1 MIAQIFIGDAAEKTA
16 NAYIDWKTVRGDKFL
31 QFHPED
37 GLLCAAAAFGTN
49 SVYSLEE
56 LTTRAQAAIR
66 DFGVS
71 IDATRA
77 AGLAARIVAAVA
89 TPLPSPPVLRPSWPK
104 TPLAP
109 VDPHRMVPTFR
120 RLVAA
125 LRKCFV
131 DEFGVGAIA
140 DSVTARIRQT
150 PVDNSTAL
158 IVTGLSLGEA
168 HLVCDA
174 VRGIIVD
181 ARHTPLSA
189 YFGKAIP
196 QRDPETGVVIVVGRW
211 GNDWDSICEYA
222 DAAIKLMILIKWSRP
237 ELTLAVTAA
246 TVAMAAATST
256 GRAEDWQK
264 AETAIAA
271 AYRAWGDAPSTAPAV

>member
-1 MIAQIFIGDAAEKTA
+1 M
-16 NAYIDWKTVRGDKFL
+16 
-31 QFHPED
+31 
-37 GLLCAAAAFGTN
+37 
-49 SVYSLEE
+49 EE
-56 LTTRAQAAIR
+56 LTTSAQAAIKG
-66 DFGVS
+66 FGVS

-89 TPLPSPPVLRPSWPK
+89 TPLPSPKTRPKTLPK
-104 TPLAP
+104 TPFAP

-150 PVDNSTAL
+150 PVDNSTTL

-189 YFGKAIP
+189 AIP
-196 QRDPETGVVIVVGRW
+196 RRDPGTGVVIVVGRW

-222 DAAIKLMILIKWSRP
+222 DAAIKSTILLKWSRP
-237 ELTLAVTAA
+237 ELTPAVTTA

-271 AYRAWGDAPSTAPAV
+271 AYRAWGPRPRPRRTPSRVRPLRSGPLFAILGVFF